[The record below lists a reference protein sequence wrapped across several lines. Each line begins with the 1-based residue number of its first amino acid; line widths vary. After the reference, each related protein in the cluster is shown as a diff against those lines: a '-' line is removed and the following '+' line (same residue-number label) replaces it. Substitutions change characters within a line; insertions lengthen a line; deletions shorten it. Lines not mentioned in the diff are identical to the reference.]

1 MTHFILCISVSEL
14 TRVASIADEPG
25 MFIGL
30 IAQGN
35 ASREYY
41 GYVDKVIKHG
51 KHITSNELFSLVVI
65 AYRLWVWI

>member
-1 MTHFILCISVSEL
+1 
-14 TRVASIADEPG
+14 

-41 GYVDKVIKHG
+41 GYVDKVGIIYK
-51 KHITSNELFSLVVI
+51 KKSLYFIIVQKQITKYEYVQYVI
-65 AYRLWVWI
+65 

>member
-1 MTHFILCISVSEL
+1 
-14 TRVASIADEPG
+14 

-41 GYVDKVIKHG
+41 GYVDKVG
-51 KHITSNELFSLVVI
+51 TPNLNSSYITACSVKKYLIVFLGI
-65 AYRLWVWI
+65 